1 MASPRIQ
8 IACSTKISRFDLALH
23 DSEDLVVR
31 GWKLEVTDAEGQ
43 LCRTEF
49 LGSTPG
55 PNEVLR
61 WLEPM
66 TGSSIA
72 LELVERVKEELAK
85 KSITTVA
92 V

>member
-72 LELVERVKEELAK
+72 LELVERVKKELAK
-85 KSITTVA
+85 ESITTVA